1 VKQIKGREHMPK
13 ICLTQTE
20 WPQISLFEK
29 KNDLYYACDPKM
41 QNKAVYECVRGQS
54 Q

>member
-1 VKQIKGREHMPK
+1 MPK

-20 WPQISLFEK
+20 WPQISLLKK
-29 KNDLYYACDPKM
+29 KNVIYACDPKM